1 VKHKTSITIILLSMF
16 FITQLIGIF
25 VIGAYLPRQSVQ
37 VINGTEQNVTI
48 TPQLPY
54 GMQPPEMK
62 PNDALSFLVSLI
74 ISFVFA
80 IVLIFVLMRIKAA
93 LFIRIWFFVVVII
106 ALGITITSFISL
118 SPLRGLWYIPY
129 ISLLIAL
136 PLAIYKIFRRNII
149 VHNAT
154 ELMIYPG
161 IAAVFVPILNI
172 WTILALLIII
182 SLYDIYAVW
191 HSKFM
196 QKMAKFQINK
206 LKLFTGFFVPYA
218 DKKTKDKIR
227 LIRQR
232 YKSKKIPDSVAKK
245 QKFRISL
252 AILGGGDVV
261 FPIITAGVVM
271 QYVLKKSLS
280 MPLGIIGALLV
291 SVFATLALLALF
303 IFSKKG
309 KFYPAMPFI
318 TAGCIIGMI
327 VAIAL
332 ARIVS

>member
-161 IAAVFVPILNI
+161 IAAVFIPLLNI
-172 WTILALLIII
+172 KWTVIILLLI
-182 SLYDIYAVW
+182 SLYDMWAVW
-191 HSKFM
+191 HSQFM
-196 QKMAKFQINK
+196 QKMRQLHIEVQK
-206 LKLFTGFFVPYA
+206 LT
-218 DKKTKDKIR
+218 
-227 LIRQR
+227 
-232 YKSKKIPDSVAKK
+232 S
-245 QKFRISL
+245 
-252 AILGGGDVV
+252 
-261 FPIITAGVVM
+261 
-271 QYVLKKSLS
+271 
-280 MPLGIIGALLV
+280 
-291 SVFATLALLALF
+291 
-303 IFSKKG
+303 
-309 KFYPAMPFI
+309 
-318 TAGCIIGMI
+318 
-327 VAIAL
+327 
-332 ARIVS
+332 

>member
-129 ISLLIAL
+129 ISLL
-136 PLAIYKIFRRNII
+136 
-149 VHNAT
+149 T

-245 QKFRISL
+245 QKFKISL

-261 FPIITAGVVM
+261 FPLITSGVM
-271 QYVLKKSLS
+271 LKTFA

-332 ARIVS
+332 ARIVI